1 MNLKKMKKLI
11 IKTLIAIVALFAFN
25 DGFAQAKSK
34 VIVYRKGSPYGAFA
48 KYQVIVDGK
57 QMDVL
62 KGSSTH
68 SYELVPGTHTISPK
82 QSRRAI
88 TLNTESGKTYVVKY
102 RNMLGLFGVRPKLK
116 VLTLEEAKEDAKI
129 VRTTY

>member
-1 MNLKKMKKLI
+1 MKKLL
-11 IKTLIAIVALFAFN
+11 IKSMIAIVVLFAYN
-25 DGFAQAKSK
+25 DGFAQGKSK

-68 SYELVPGTHTISPK
+68 SYELAPGSHTISPK
-82 QSRRAI
+82 QIRRAI
-88 TLNTESGKTYVVKY
+88 TLNTEAGKTYVVKY

-116 VLTLEEAKEDAKI
+116 VLSRKSSSRKSIGSSFL
-129 VRTTY
+129 